1 MSQMNTDGIPRVHY
15 TNHRLSFSKPTHGHI
30 STSEEHDDGWVLVE
44 DYSQVNP
51 SSPKHNFSEEDAR
64 LLHQVQATNLELD
77 RVKAI
82 KRREIMRSTG
92 LAEARELAY
101 TQQHETKTMEE
112 TVVSQREQERR
123 LLIQEAAAA
132 SYRRKQQHHSK
143 RQPARY
149 IQKSNRNNR
158 ARGQMKQPRGGNKY
172 KNNHH

>member
-1 MSQMNTDGIPRVHY
+1 MNTDGIPRVHY

-51 SSPKHNFSEEDAR
+51 SSPKHKFSEEDAR
-64 LLHQVQATNLELD
+64 LLRQVQATNLELD

-92 LAEARELAY
+92 LAETRELAY
-101 TQQHETKTMEE
+101 AQQHESKTMEE
-112 TVVSQREQERR
+112 TVVSQREDERR

-132 SYRRKQQHHSK
+132 SYRRKQQHQSK

-149 IQKSNRNNR
+149 IQKSNRKNR

-172 KNNHH
+172 KNKYV